1 MTNHSRRDLAPTIQY
16 ACTGMVAPGV
26 AFSSH
31 RHGRQFALAG
41 RLTLRAALGQALLQ
55 GGRQILVRPRQAG
68 TELVVREDLL
78 CHGRL
83 PRQNDHALN
92 LAERGKPDERASGET
107 VLSPF
112 GVRKVQARGRKAL
125 AIEGERPGGR
135 VDFVEALPRPDA
147 GRAHEVGDLN
157 FGDRT
162 ACRVE
167 AGPRC
172 RGLQHRACGVKAE
185 PEGGSHRVV
194 YSEPAFGVTALAVS
208 AACLVEV

>member
-1 MTNHSRRDLAPTIQY
+1 MRPTWPFPCAASRMNWLQSVAGTPSNHPASPASDLQISATLRRVRPRTTRPVMTNHSRRDLAPTIQY

-92 LAERGKPDERASGET
+92 LADRGKPDERASGET

-135 VDFVEALPRPDA
+135 V
-147 GRAHEVGDLN
+147 
-157 FGDRT
+157 
-162 ACRVE
+162 
-167 AGPRC
+167 
-172 RGLQHRACGVKAE
+172 
-185 PEGGSHRVV
+185 
-194 YSEPAFGVTALAVS
+194 
-208 AACLVEV
+208 